1 MSNETVQS
9 AVQRRKRKLA
19 FSWLAAAVAVT
30 TVAALVMPAT
40 TTEYAPAC
48 GFEEHTHTEECY
60 ATETRLICPLE
71 ENEGH
76 IHTEECF
83 LSNSGFI
90 CGLEESEG
98 HIHGEECRATES
110 VPMCGLGDD
119 PEHEHTEECFGERW
133 VTVCG
138 LDDDPE
144 HTHGPECFE
153 YICGLEESEGHTH
166 GEACIDPN
174 PVPSCGLEEGAVHEH
189 TADCIEWEE
198 TFVCGLEDDP
208 EHVHTEECIVRT
220 PRFICEV
227 PAGYGHIHNEYC
239 YETVEVL
246 VCGKEE
252 HVHTDDCYPK
262 LTGDPHADVEISL
275 DWESTLINTELTGV
289 WSDDLVAVA
298 ISQEGYRESELNF
311 ITDAYNVKRGYTRY
325 GEWYG
330 SPYEDWNGL
339 FVMFCLH
346 YAGVSGVPVDPSPAR
361 WITTAA
367 DNGLLREA
375 GEAPV
380 PGDIAF
386 CDDDAD
392 GLIDR
397 AGIVLGLNEIET
409 EEGPDTEITLIMG
422 QRQQGVGEEI
432 FSLSAGHI
440 AAYLALPENP
450 EPQLT
455 PEEVEA
461 ENAVATAEA
470 GELSEADGMLAAA
483 PSDVFLTA
491 ETDLGITAT
500 LSAEAGSFAYP
511 AEELVLKITEVENG
525 FYGADGEPNPYDS
538 AVQSIDS
545 LLAPDGKKAAE
556 TRLFDI
562 SIWHKEYEPAPEGN
576 DGEPVTELLG
586 FEIEAPTEEEEA
598 IELNG
603 FELEAPTEEAPTELL
618 GFEIEAP
625 TAEAPSELL
634 GFEIEAPTEEATSQL
649 SGFEIGGFA
658 LDPESDLTEPEA
670 AQSFEEAPAD
680 AVTEPEER
688 PYTLVE
694 ILPLGP
700 VQVTV
705 DGIDTEEGADCRVYR
720 VNEFGEVV
728 EIIPDAVRRGSVT
741 VTTEVF

>member
-1 MSNETVQS
+1 MSNE
-9 AVQRRKRKLA
+9 AVQTAVKRRKRKVA

-83 LSNSGFI
+83 LSNPGYI

-98 HIHGEECRATES
+98 HVHGEECRATET
-110 VPMCGLGDD
+110 VLLCGLEDD
-119 PEHEHTEECFGERW
+119 PEHEHTEDCYGERW

-138 LDDDPE
+138 LDEDPE
-144 HTHGPECFE
+144 HIHGAECYE

-166 GEACIDPN
+166 GEGCLDPN
-174 PVPSCGLEEGAVHEH
+174 PVPVCGLEAGAVHEH

-198 TFVCGLEDDP
+198 TFVCGLEEDP

-252 HVHTDDCYPK
+252 HVHTDECYPK

-275 DWESTLINTELTGV
+275 DWESTLINTELTGI

-298 ISQEGYRESELNF
+298 RSQAGYRESELNF

-330 SPYEDWNGL
+330 NPYEDWNGL

-346 YAGVSGVPVDPSPAR
+346 YAGINGVPVDPSPAR

-367 DNGLLREA
+367 DQGLLREA
-375 GEAPV
+375 EEAPV

-386 CDDDAD
+386 CDDDGD

-397 AGIVLGLNEIET
+397 AGIVSALNEIET

-422 QRQQGVGEEI
+422 QRQQGVGEE
-432 FSLSAGHI
+432 FFTLSAGHI

-450 EPQLT
+450 EPRLT
-455 PEEVEA
+455 PEEVQK
-461 ENAVATAEA
+461 ENAVMTAAA
-470 GELSEADGMLAAA
+470 GEAIPEADI
-483 PSDVFLTA
+483 PLTA
-491 ETDLGITAT
+491 GPTDVLLTADTGFGITAT
-500 LSAEAGSFAYP
+500 LFADAGSFSFP
-511 AEELVLKITEVENG
+511 AEELVLKISEVEDGNG
-525 FYGADGEPNPYDS
+525 EAEDASDPYDS

-545 LLAPDGKKAAE
+545 LLAPDGMKAAE
-556 TRLFDI
+556 TRLFEI
-562 SIWHKEYEPAPEGN
+562 SIWHKEFEPAADAEGN
-576 DGEPVTELLG
+576 DGTAGENEAPAEEDFFTAEDFFTTEDEFAAFGPFEMEG
-586 FEIEAPTEEEEA
+586 FKSDADLPADPEPTEEMTPAEDPQAQEA
-598 IELNG
+598 TNDPEQAAA
-603 FELEAPTEEAPTELL
+603 EPEQT
-618 GFEIEAP
+618 
-625 TAEAPSELL
+625 TAE
-634 GFEIEAPTEEATSQL
+634 
-649 SGFEIGGFA
+649 
-658 LDPESDLTEPEA
+658 PE
-670 AQSFEEAPAD
+670 QD
-680 AVTEPEER
+680 AEGEPEER

-705 DGIDTEEGADCRVYR
+705 EGIETEDGADCRVYR
-720 VNEFGEVV
+720 VNEFGEVT
-728 EIIPDAVRRGSVT
+728 ELTPDAFRRGSVT
-741 VTTEVF
+741 VTTEAF